1 MLVLREG
8 GNAKGGMTVY
18 HLQRRGRNRI
28 EKPNGSPKG
37 YIMVTGDPFAR
48 SHKAGLAA
56 QVFLHVEVKGTHPFV
71 FSQDDKRTL
80 PSIVTYSME
89 GNWMYLKMQSRF
101 VPVTLV

>member
-56 QVFLHVEVKGTHPFV
+56 QVFFFMWRSKAHIHS
-71 FSQDDKRTL
+71 FSHKMINGLYL
-80 PSIVTYSME
+80 P
-89 GNWMYLKMQSRF
+89 
-101 VPVTLV
+101 